1 MNLSTVRARNVF
13 GASQMSRPTVELWG
27 YRLLVNGRC
36 WPYLYVDGEHFADGS
51 FDRLKEAK
59 RRYAEAAQD
68 LDHCTNL
75 SDNFFQ
81 NYHEALLKNHR
92 LSEQDTLIPHEFI
105 LGLQEAEERCRH
117 RPKFDGALQA
127 NLQLAA
133 QCFNLT
139 ETETDF
145 LAFVCFASGGDIT
158 FQKIVECFSFEGN
171 FRLIT
176 EVFACATN
184 RSPEECS
191 ELLHE
196 QSSLMQH
203 ILTLGAGGD
212 GLSEWLNFQDF
223 CSVNRFIG
231 CRLTQRSLVES
242 FFNEAPES
250 TLSLADFSH
259 IPTIETILIPYLR
272 SAVAEKKSGVNLLLY
287 GRPGTGKTELSRL
300 LAQALDLTAYEI
312 STRSPK
318 RGEENPRLRCWKAA
332 TRCLEKNDCSLI
344 LIDEAEDLFLSS
356 VKFFNEQATR
366 CNKAEIN
373 RLLETTPRPTVW
385 ITNSLQGIDPAM
397 LRRFDFITEI
407 ALPTQQQRLSII
419 QKSTN
424 GLLSDN
430 LQKRLAATESLTPA
444 VITRAAQV
452 VQSIGGFHQSQRDEA
467 LETIVNNLLRAQQ
480 CDSVVPTAGVSSDIY
495 STDFLN
501 TNANLGDLTR
511 GLQRHPHARLCFYG
525 APGTGKSAFAAQ
537 LAHDLGQPL
546 LVRKASDL
554 LDRYVGGTERNIA
567 EAFSEA
573 HQQNAVLLMDEIDG
587 FLQKRSRSA
596 RVWESTQVNEMLTQL
611 ERFDGLF
618 IATTN
623 LIADFDP
630 AALRRFD
637 FKIHFKPLTVDQAQ
651 CLLTHYVAE
660 LGLKSSSPEI
670 SFALPDN
677 LTPGDFAAVAR
688 QAPLHPFTSTE
699 DFVRHLCTEASLKQT
714 VEGQSPQVIGFS

>member
-1 MNLSTVRARNVF
+1 MNLSTIRARQIF
-13 GASQMSRPTVELWG
+13 GSSQISHPTVELWG

-36 WPYLYVDGEHFADGS
+36 WPYLYVDGEHYADGS

-59 RRYAEAAQD
+59 RRYAETTQD
-68 LDHCTNL
+68 LDHCPGLT
-75 SDNFFQ
+75 DNIFQ
-81 NYHEALLKNHR
+81 NYHEILLKNHR
-92 LSEQDTLIPHEFI
+92 LSDKDATIPHEFL
-105 LGLQEAEERCRH
+105 LGLQEAEEHCKDK
-117 RPKFDGALQA
+117 PKFGGALQD
-127 NLQLAA
+127 NLKLAA
-133 QCFNLT
+133 QCFNLN

-145 LAFVCFASGGDIT
+145 LAFVCFASGGDLT

-191 ELLHE
+191 NILHE

-203 ILTLGAGGD
+203 ILSLGPGGD
-212 GLSEWLNFQDF
+212 CLSEWLNFQDF

-231 CRLTQRSLVES
+231 SRLTQRSLVES

-272 SAVAEKKSGVNLLLY
+272 GAVAEKKTGVNLLLY
-287 GRPGTGKTELSRL
+287 GKPGTGKTELSRL
-300 LAQALDLTAYEI
+300 LAQTLDLTAYEI

-332 TRCLEKNDCSLI
+332 TRCLENNNRSLI
-344 LIDEAEDLFLSS
+344 LIDEAEDIFLSS

-373 RLLETTPRPTVW
+373 RLLETVSRPTIWV
-385 ITNSLQGIDPAM
+385 TNSLQGIDPAM
-397 LRRFDFITEI
+397 LRRFDIITEI
-407 ALPTQQQRLSII
+407 ALPTQQQRLAII
-419 QKSTN
+419 QKSAN
-424 GLLSDN
+424 GFLSTN

-444 VITRAAQV
+444 VITRAVQV
-452 VQSIGGFHQSQRDEA
+452 VQSIGGTDQTKNDAA
-467 LETIVNNLLRAQQ
+467 LETIVNNLLRAQE
-480 CDSVVPTAGVSSDIY
+480 CVPIVPATSVSSDIY
-495 STDFLN
+495 SIDFLN
-501 TNANLGDLTR
+501 TDADLDDLTH
-511 GLQRHPHARLCFYG
+511 GLLCHHHARFCFYG
-525 APGTGKSAFAAQ
+525 APGTGKSAFAAR
-537 LAHDLGQPL
+537 LAQCLGRPL
-546 LVRKASDL
+546 LVKKASDL

-567 EAFSEA
+567 EAFAEA
-573 HQQNAVLLMDEIDG
+573 RQQNAVLLMDEIDG
-587 FLQKRSRSA
+587 FLRKRSRSD
-596 RVWESTQVNEMLTQL
+596 RVWESTQVTEMLTQL

-623 LIADFDP
+623 LITDFDP

-637 FKIHFKPLTVDQAQ
+637 FKIQFKPLSSAQAHS
-651 CLLTHYVAE
+651 LLTRYADDLE
-660 LGLKSSSPEI
+660 LKSLSEVSSP
-670 SFALPDN
+670 LPSD

-688 QAPLHPFTSTE
+688 QAPFHPFASID
-699 DFVRHLCTEASLKQT
+699 DFVLRLRQEASLKQT
-714 VEGQSPQVIGFS
+714 VENRSPQVIGFS